1 MKRREFLKGIATTS
15 AVATVV
21 TVPTLLNAKDDKPKI
36 VSPNKMDIDTAIKAI
51 VGGAK
56 VEESAKVDLT
66 VPEIAENG
74 AVVPVKVNV
83 DHPMTKESYVKT
95 IHIFATK
102 NQNTRCADVVLS
114 PTNGKAYFAT
124 RIKLG
129 KSQDVLALVG
139 LSDGTYLKAAKGVK
153 VTIGGCG

>member
-1 MKRREFLKGIATTS
+1 MQRRKFLKGFAGAS
-15 AVATVV
+15 AVATIV
-21 TVPTLLNAKDDKPKI
+21 TVPSLLSAKDAPKI
-36 VSPNKMDIDTAIKAI
+36 ISPNKMDVDTAMKA
-51 VGGAK
+51 VLGGAK
-56 VEESAKVDLT
+56 VTDSDKVTLT

-83 DHPMTKESYVKT
+83 DHPMTKDSYVKS
-95 IHIFATK
+95 IHILASK
-102 NQNTRCADVVLS
+102 NQNSRCADVVLS
-114 PTNGKAYFAT
+114 PANGKGYFAT

-129 KSQDVLALVG
+129 QSQDVVALVG